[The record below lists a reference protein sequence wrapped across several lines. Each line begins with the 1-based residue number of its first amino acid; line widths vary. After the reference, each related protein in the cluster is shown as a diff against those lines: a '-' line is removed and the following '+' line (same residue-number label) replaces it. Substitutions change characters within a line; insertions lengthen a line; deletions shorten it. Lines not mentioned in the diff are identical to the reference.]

1 MINILLAYHMAR
13 IYRANTDAAMLHAAR
28 VVRAQ
33 THNLTEYKML
43 GLFINSTPTERGI
56 MVESL
61 A

>member
-13 IYRANTDAAMLHAAR
+13 LYKQNTDAAMLHAAR

-43 GLFINSTPTERGI
+43 GLFINSSPTERGI